1 MNEVMLELIS
11 SIERLGTIG
20 LVIGIIIAVLVV
32 IGAVYGFIK
41 QFLDMS
47 DIRSYIT
54 KQEEYEKVLST
65 SKNKEEQT
73 VITKKDELNEELE
86 DMKERYSKRS
96 NIYFG
101 FGLILLVLFIAG
113 VGVYSARSYKLDQLN
128 EKLSAIEINNIE
140 DHGIIAEGELKAS
153 IENKK
158 VQLNMIVR
166 VTNISGE
173 KLLHA
178 QIVDNVSGVKINIG
192 ELEANKEVT
201 YEILQNVNE
210 NTKLDLEVVDCE
222 FAY

>member
-20 LVIGIIIAVLVV
+20 VALCVIGVIVV
-32 IGAVYGFIK
+32 IVSFFYGLIK
-41 QFLDMS
+41 RFADLS
-47 DIRSYIT
+47 DIRDLFT
-54 KQEEYEKVLST
+54 KEDEYANLLAESGD
-65 SKNKEEQT
+65 KEDSN
-73 VITKKDELNEELE
+73 VKKKKAELNDEINNVK
-86 DMKERYSKRS
+86 DRYSRRT
-96 NIYFG
+96 NIHFAFG
-101 FGLILLVLFIAG
+101 IILVIIFIAAT
-113 VGVYSARSYKLDQLN
+113 GVYSARSYKLDQLN

-201 YEILQNVNE
+201 YEILQDVNE

>member
-47 DIRSYIT
+47 DVRSYIT

-158 VQLNMIVR
+158 VQLNIIVR

>member
-11 SIERLGTIG
+11 SIERLITIG

-47 DIRSYIT
+47 DVRSYIT
-54 KQEEYEKVLST
+54 KQEEYENALST

>member
-47 DIRSYIT
+47 DVRSYIT

-210 NTKLDLEVVDCE
+210 NTKLDLEVADCE

>member
-41 QFLDMS
+41 QFLEMS
-47 DIRSYIT
+47 DVRSYIT

>member
-47 DIRSYIT
+47 DVRSYIT

-192 ELEANKEVT
+192 EL
-201 YEILQNVNE
+201 
-210 NTKLDLEVVDCE
+210 CE
-222 FAY
+222 RK

>member
-47 DIRSYIT
+47 DVRSYIT

-210 NTKLDLEVVDCE
+210 NTKLDL
-222 FAY
+222 

>member
-1 MNEVMLELIS
+1 M
-11 SIERLGTIG
+11 
-20 LVIGIIIAVLVV
+20 
-32 IGAVYGFIK
+32 
-41 QFLDMS
+41 
-47 DIRSYIT
+47 YI
-54 KQEEYEKVLST
+54 
-65 SKNKEEQT
+65 
-73 VITKKDELNEELE
+73 
-86 DMKERYSKRS
+86 
-96 NIYFG
+96 
-101 FGLILLVLFIAG
+101 
-113 VGVYSARSYKLDQLN
+113 ARSYKLDQLN

>member
-47 DIRSYIT
+47 DVRSYIT
-54 KQEEYEKVLST
+54 KQEEYENALST

>member
-11 SIERLGTIG
+11 SIERLSTIG

-47 DIRSYIT
+47 DVRSYIT

>member
-47 DIRSYIT
+47 DVRSYIT

-86 DMKERYSKRS
+86 NMKERYSKRS

-210 NTKLDLEVVDCE
+210 NTKLDLEVADCE

>member
-11 SIERLGTIG
+11 SIERLITIG

-32 IGAVYGFIK
+32 IGAVYGFN
-41 QFLDMS
+41 
-47 DIRSYIT
+47 
-54 KQEEYEKVLST
+54 ENALST

-166 VTNISGE
+166 VTN
-173 KLLHA
+173 
-178 QIVDNVSGVKINIG
+178 
-192 ELEANKEVT
+192 
-201 YEILQNVNE
+201 
-210 NTKLDLEVVDCE
+210 DCE

>member
-1 MNEVMLELIS
+1 
-11 SIERLGTIG
+11 
-20 LVIGIIIAVLVV
+20 
-32 IGAVYGFIK
+32 
-41 QFLDMS
+41 
-47 DIRSYIT
+47 
-54 KQEEYEKVLST
+54 
-65 SKNKEEQT
+65 
-73 VITKKDELNEELE
+73 
-86 DMKERYSKRS
+86 MKERYSKRS

>member
-47 DIRSYIT
+47 DVRSYIT